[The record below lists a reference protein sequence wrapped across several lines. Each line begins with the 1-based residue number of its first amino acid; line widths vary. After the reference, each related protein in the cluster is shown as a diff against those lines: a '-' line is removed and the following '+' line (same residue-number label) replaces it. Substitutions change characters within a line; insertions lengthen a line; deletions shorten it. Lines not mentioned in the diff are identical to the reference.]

1 MKKSFSLLEIIL
13 VISLIGLLYTIFL
26 PKQNNNKL
34 DELTNRLSMYISTL
48 RYKALIDDK
57 YDSDNS
63 LWHKQR
69 WTIKFFRCRKSVG
82 GIYYVIYSDR
92 NNSGH
97 PRIEDSLKDS
107 LTNKNIYSTNQCTQ
121 NNENSEYVLLTKN
134 FGISDINITCND
146 TTSLGQL
153 SFGNDGKVYT
163 KLSAFENTST
173 EYELNS
179 KCIIKLITNDNKSS
193 EIEIYPYTSYNKKQ
207 IRDNK

>member
-69 WTIKFFRCRKSVG
+69 WTIKFFRCRDEED
-82 GIYYVIYSDR
+82 GIYFSIYNDK
-92 NNSGH
+92 NKTGH
-97 PRIEDSLKDS
+97 PSTEDSLKDPLS
-107 LTNKNIYSTNQCTQ
+107 NKYIYSSNYCK
-121 NNENSEYVLLTKN
+121 ENSKNSKYVLLTKN
-134 FGISDINITCND
+134 FDIQNVDISCNS
-146 TTSLGQL
+146 TSSLGQL
-153 SFGNDGKVYT
+153 SFGVDGKVYS
-163 KLSAFENTST
+163 KLSAYENESDEFEINSPCEIKLRTKNGEEGTILIENTT
-173 EYELNS
+173 GYVKN
-179 KCIIKLITNDNKSS
+179 
-193 EIEIYPYTSYNKKQ
+193 
-207 IRDNK
+207 